1 MDFDAGVLGGNG
13 VPAGVFGL
21 FEADA
26 GEEGCGGFF
35 WMVCKIESH
44 HVRSRHR
51 SSWVPLVCSV
61 LGRKSC
67 GQVAGG
73 RSHLT
78 MASDHQS
85 SWRMCGN

>member
-1 MDFDAGVLGGNG
+1 MGSRRMGKGRGGRLDFDAGVPRRNG

-35 WMVCKIESH
+35 GVVCKIESH
-44 HVRSRHR
+44 HVRSRHH

-61 LGRKSC
+61 LGRK
-67 GQVAGG
+67 AEI
-73 RSHLT
+73 
-78 MASDHQS
+78 
-85 SWRMCGN
+85 